1 MTSSRST
8 AKDGLANQIEGL
20 VTTRGG
26 PIWGLINA
34 IPPVHT
40 AFNMVLTNVSI
51 LRFPTRPN
59 PLSTM
64 SHYTSWD
71 SLIDRTYSGRH
82 LPPAADPNRV
92 LPPIEQFYDL
102 FARTEFIESPKSTV
116 LFAAFAQWFTDQFLR
131 SDRGHPDPS
140 ASDPTAIKRDLRK
153 NESNHEIDLTSLYGL
168 RREVTLQ
175 LRTMQGGLL
184 KSQEINGE
192 EYPPYLYE
200 GGRIKPEFSMLK
212 VLELPT
218 YTMSAAQRNKLFA
231 MGGDT
236 SNLQIGFVMHTTLFL
251 REHNRIARLLA
262 LAYPDW
268 DDERLFSTSRNILT
282 VLLMKIVVEDYINH
296 ITPYHFKLTLEPHSF
311 PNEPWYRQNWMS
323 VEFQL
328 LYRWHSLV
336 PSVYRIADHDI
347 PIEGTFANTE
357 IVSSNGLGELFEDL
371 SQQAAGQV
379 GMCNTPP
386 ILWPVEAVSIQ
397 QGRDVELRSY
407 NDYRELAGFP
417 RVTAFEQITGNLKVR
432 ESLRRLYQHVDNIE
446 FYPGLFA
453 EEAPPN
459 SVLPPLI
466 GRVVGLDA
474 FSQVYTN
481 PLLASRIYNEETFSP
496 LGMKI
501 IKDTKTLADV
511 VNRNVPQRAGRYFVS
526 MTRRGWKRQ

>member
-1 MTSSRST
+1 VTGSRST

-26 PIWGLINA
+26 PIWGLINK

-64 SHYTSWD
+64 ADYTSWD

-82 LPPAADPNRV
+82 LPPPAVPNTE
-92 LPPIEQFYDL
+92 LPEIDDL
-102 FARTEFIESPKSTV
+102 VALFTRKQFIESPKSTV
-116 LFAAFAQWFTDQFLR
+116 LFSAFAQWFTDQFLR
-131 SDRGHPDPS
+131 SDRGHPDP
-140 ASDPTAIKRDLRK
+140 AAEGGIKRDLRR

-168 RREVTLQ
+168 RRDVTLQ
-175 LRTMQGGLL
+175 LRTMEGGLL

-192 EYPPYLYE
+192 EYPPFLYDK
-200 GGRIKPEFSMLK
+200 GKVKPEFSALRI
-212 VLELPT
+212 LELPT
-218 YTMSAAQRNKLFA
+218 YTISDKQRAQLFA

-236 SNLQIGFVMHTTLFL
+236 SNLQIGFVMHNVLFL
-251 REHNRIARLLA
+251 REHNRIAKLLA
-262 LAYPDW
+262 VAYPRW
-268 DDERLFSTSRNILT
+268 DDERLYSTARNILT
-282 VLLMKIVVEDYINH
+282 VLLMKIVVEEYINH
-296 ITPYHFKLTLEPHSF
+296 ITPYFFKLTLEPTSF
-311 PNEPWYRQNWMS
+311 PNERWYRQNWMS

-336 PSVYRIADHDI
+336 PDVYKIDGNDV
-347 PIEGTFANTE
+347 PIVDTFSNTE
-357 IVSSNGLGELFEDL
+357 IVSDTGLGALFEDL
-371 SQQAAGQV
+371 SQQPAGQV
-379 GMCNTPP
+379 GMGNTPEV
-386 ILWPVEAVSIQ
+386 LWPVEHVSIQ
-397 QGRDVELRSY
+397 QGRDVQLTSY

-417 RVTAFEQITGNLKVR
+417 RVTAFNQITGNQQVR
-432 ESLRRLYQHVDNIE
+432 DRLEDLYKHVDNIE

-466 GRVVGLDA
+466 GRLVGLDA

-481 PLLASRIYNEETFSP
+481 PLLSTRIYNEDTFTP

-501 IKDTKTLADV
+501 IEDTKTLGDI
-511 VNRNVPQRAGRYFVS
+511 VNRNTPQHVGRYFVA
-526 MTRRGWKRQ
+526 MTRKGWKRQ

>member
-1 MTSSRST
+1 VTGSRST
-8 AKDGLANQIEGL
+8 AKDGLANQIEGV
-20 VTTRGG
+20 VTTRGA

-40 AFNMVLTNVSI
+40 MFNMVLTNVSI

-64 SHYTSWD
+64 ADYTSWD
-71 SLIDRTYSGRH
+71 SLIDRTYSSRH
-82 LPPAADPNRV
+82 LPPPAVPNV
-92 LPPIEQFYDL
+92 DLPDVDAVVSMFT
-102 FARTEFIESPKSTV
+102 RTEFIESPKSTV
-116 LFAAFAQWFTDQFLR
+116 LFSAFAQWFTDQFLR

-140 ASDPTAIKRDLRK
+140 SPGGVKRDLRK

-184 KSQEINGE
+184 KSQEIKGE
-192 EYPPYLYE
+192 EYPPYMFDK
-200 GGRIKPEFSMLK
+200 GKVKPEFSLLK
-212 VLELPT
+212 ILELPT
-218 YTMSAAQRNKLFA
+218 YTMTADQRNKLFA

-236 SNLQIGFVMHTTLFL
+236 SNLQIGFVMHNVLFL
-251 REHNRIARLLA
+251 REHNRVARLLA
-262 LAYPDW
+262 VAYPGW
-268 DDERLFSTSRNILT
+268 DDERLFSTTRNILT

-296 ITPYHFKLTLEPHSF
+296 ITPYHFKLTLEPKSF
-311 PNEPWYRQNWMS
+311 PNEAWYRQNWMS

-336 PSVYRIADHDI
+336 PDVYKIGGSEV
-347 PIEGTFANTE
+347 PIDGTFSNTE
-357 IVSSNGLGELFEDL
+357 LVTSTGLGALFEDL

-379 GMCNTPP
+379 GMGNTPP
-386 ILWPVEAVSIQ
+386 ILWPVEHVSIQ
-397 QGRDVELRSY
+397 QARDVRLGSY

-417 RVTAFEQITGNLKVR
+417 RVTDFNQITGNQKVQGQL
-432 ESLRRLYQHVDNIE
+432 SAMYKHVDKIE

-466 GRVVGLDA
+466 GRLVGLDA

-481 PLLASRIYNEETFSP
+481 PLLASRIYNDETFSP
-496 LGMKI
+496 MGMKI

-511 VNRNVPQRAGRYFVS
+511 VNRNSPQQVGRYFVS
-526 MTRRGWKRQ
+526 MTRKGWKRQ